1 MQLTTSLD
9 QNMRMLDGILRTDIN
24 FDMLKKDIQ
33 IAGVDGVLYTI
44 DGFFKD
50 SVLEKIME
58 FLEGLESSQFSLD
71 NLDNFLKSKLPYV
84 EISTYDDDQ
93 QLSDAVLMGQTAMLL
108 DGFSKGIVLDLRTYP
123 QRGIEEPDKE
133 KVLRGSHDG
142 FSETV
147 VQNTCLIRRRIRTQ
161 KLTMRYISLGKMS
174 KTDIVIS
181 YIEGLANAQLVEKI
195 VQRLSEVSV
204 RAATMSFESICE
216 AVVGKNMWNPFPKV
230 RYTER
235 PDTASA
241 NILDGKIALIVD
253 NSPTVMI
260 LPTCLLD
267 FTQDI
272 EDFYLPPFTGNYLRL
287 IRNITTLLTMILTP
301 IWLLLLQNE
310 AALPSWLSFIT
321 IKEPIDL
328 PVIVQLLILEVAIDG
343 LLIASLNTPSTL
355 SGAFSI
361 IGGLLLGE
369 FAVRAQVVVTESILF
384 MAFVAIASYL
394 EPSYELSYAIK
405 FIRIGLLLLTHFF
418 GLYGFIGGIILSI
431 ILAAA
436 SKTISGEHYLYPIIP
451 FHWERL
457 KSYLFRRKIKV
468 YPKRK

>member
-1 MQLTTSLD
+1 
-9 QNMRMLDGILRTDIN
+9 
-24 FDMLKKDIQ
+24 
-33 IAGVDGVLYTI
+33 
-44 DGFFKD
+44 
-50 SVLEKIME
+50 
-58 FLEGLESSQFSLD
+58 
-71 NLDNFLKSKLPYV
+71 
-84 EISTYDDDQ
+84 
-93 QLSDAVLMGQTAMLL
+93 
-108 DGFSKGIVLDLRTYP
+108 
-123 QRGIEEPDKE
+123 
-133 KVLRGSHDG
+133 
-142 FSETV
+142 
-147 VQNTCLIRRRIRTQ
+147 
-161 KLTMRYISLGKMS
+161 
-174 KTDIVIS
+174 
-181 YIEGLANAQLVEKI
+181 
-195 VQRLSEVSV
+195 
-204 RAATMSFESICE
+204 
-216 AVVGKNMWNPFPKV
+216 
-230 RYTER
+230 
-235 PDTASA
+235 
-241 NILDGKIALIVD
+241 
-253 NSPTVMI
+253 MI

-301 IWLLLLQNE
+301 IWLLLLQNQ
-310 AALPSWLSFIT
+310 AALPSWMNFVI

-328 PVIVQLLILEVAIDG
+328 PVIAQLLILEVAIDG

-369 FAVRAQVVVTESILF
+369 FAVKAEVVATETILF

-418 GLYGFIGGIILSI
+418 GLYGFIGGIILAI

-468 YPKRK
+468 YPKKK